1 MVKSAPYVHV
11 TSSPFFTLRAARH
24 ATASSSRFIIGAAV
38 TAGPGN
44 AASDAAD
51 PSNAAHAWFIM
62 STTGTRH
69 RRDATF
75 ASDASASE
83 SLRSF
88 SGVSRVGTR
97 SRLGCVSAAAF
108 PLFPRKLTATSPLPA
123 PSLRA
128 TRNVMARERTDA
140 HAHWNSSRPSATS
153 PGTASTTAAA
163 TSQARNRSARASS
176 AASTRLSGIAGM
188 ARRKAASSRNRG
200 ELGSAAGSASTYVP
214 KGVWLGW
221 RRASATKRARAV
233 SSETSAPRVARGAD
247 SYAAMPAPRPS
258 VSSARAAAASNA
270 VHDAGRVSTV
280 SPGAMSRVATRP
292 LGAPGKGAP
301 TATLGLRR
309 RPSAVAHATSA
320 AAASSASA
328 AASGPGAV
336 AARPPRLDLRAG
348 HSTR

>member
-1 MVKSAPYVHV
+1 
-11 TSSPFFTLRAARH
+11 
-24 ATASSSRFIIGAAV
+24 
-38 TAGPGN
+38 
-44 AASDAAD
+44 
-51 PSNAAHAWFIM
+51 M

-75 ASDASASE
+75 RDASASFA
-83 SLRSF
+83 RSF
-88 SGVSRVGTR
+88 SRLRR
-97 SRLGCVSAAAF
+97 SRLRVSAAF
-108 PLFPRKLTATSPLPA
+108 PLSSPLPSPLPA
-123 PSLRA
+123 PSLCA

-140 HAHWNSSRPSATS
+140 HAHWNSSNSSAAS

-188 ARRKAASSRNRG
+188 TRRKAASSRNRG

-214 KGVWLGW
+214 KGVRLGW
-221 RRASATKRARAV
+221 RRANATKSASAV
-233 SSETSAPRVARGAD
+233 SSETSAPRVDAGAE
-247 SYAAMPAPRPS
+247 SGEAAMRRAEAQRF
-258 VSSARAAAASNA
+258 VRARSRASNA

-280 SPGAMSRVATRP
+280 SPGAMSRVATSP
-292 LGAPGKGAP
+292 LGAPGEGAP

-348 HSTR
+348 HSTRGGRPRRNVSARTWPRDAHAAETRVAQDAMAPARLVVSFYGFSERKTCAFPLSVGFAVASVRSA

>member
-1 MVKSAPYVHV
+1 
-11 TSSPFFTLRAARH
+11 
-24 ATASSSRFIIGAAV
+24 
-38 TAGPGN
+38 
-44 AASDAAD
+44 
-51 PSNAAHAWFIM
+51 M

-75 ASDASASE
+75 RDASASFA
-83 SLRSF
+83 RSF
-88 SGVSRVGTR
+88 SRLRR
-97 SRLGCVSAAAF
+97 SRLQVSAAF
-108 PLFPRKLTATSPLPA
+108 PLSSPLPSPLPA
-123 PSLRA
+123 PSLCA

-140 HAHWNSSRPSATS
+140 HAHWNSSNSSAAS

-214 KGVWLGW
+214 KGVRLGW
-221 RRASATKRARAV
+221 RRANATKSASAV
-233 SSETSAPRVARGAD
+233 SSETSAPRVDAGAD

-280 SPGAMSRVATRP
+280 SPGAMSRVATSP
-292 LGAPGKGAP
+292 LGAPGEGAP

-348 HSTR
+348 HSTRGGRPRRDVSARTWPRDAHAAETRVAQDAMAPARLVVSFYGFSERKTCATYST